1 MAESVSLSY
10 ARVAI
15 SLVAIALSSW
25 PLWFYDQINVD
36 MLEPALLNVFAIFAG
51 FMGVLMTIERNIDWQ
66 RQYSWRRASLEKRVA
81 EQSVNRQS
89 LLLLLYVATIIMIIA
104 RIAIRPEF
112 EVVREGLA
120 MSYLTT
126 GSLCLLWTLSL
137 PFEIRRMRLLPYQDV
152 VSDKL
157 PLHRDDPC

>member
-1 MAESVSLSY
+1 
-10 ARVAI
+10 
-15 SLVAIALSSW
+15 
-25 PLWFYDQINVD
+25 
-36 MLEPALLNVFAIFAG
+36 
-51 FMGVLMTIERNIDWQ
+51 MGVLMTIERNIDWL